1 MPSLKNKMIT
11 ACNRFSRRYLR
22 HLLNRKVV
30 DRLYCLAIVVRNIY
44 FFTSCQSPRSSI
56 LIHLRKLRKLTLMKM
71 RVNPSTRFNISFF
84 WFSPPLQGTDFEDV
98 YLRNLLKLSKQLF
111 SRTLLNWCFF
121 PKHRRSWKNTVK
133 AYIVSLLYSPH
144 MGKIIS
150 KGALWN
156 QPNF

>member
-1 MPSLKNKMIT
+1 MHNVTIPSLKNKMVT
-11 ACNRFSRRYLR
+11 ACNRFSRIYLR
-22 HLLNRKVV
+22 HLLNRRVV

-111 SRTLLNWCFF
+111 SRTLLNWRFF
-121 PKHRRSWKNTVK
+121 LSTED
-133 AYIVSLLYSPH
+133 LE
-144 MGKIIS
+144 KI
-150 KGALWN
+150 
-156 QPNF
+156 Q